1 MNGTKVPSPPVFR
14 SVATLLLVLLIV
26 IALVGTVPLGA
37 APLASSVVPTP
48 VTGNTESCTA
58 GTKVLQLGL
67 SPSAGIYPMSG
78 ASGTITISG
87 VGQPGHLSWSSTP
100 YPLVQVIMKGSN
112 SYNVYNYPANTFSDS
127 DLVTPTAGG
136 SDGPAAISHVVF
148 CANLDYQTPT
158 ATSVPPT
165 ATSVPPTA
173 TATGVPPTA
182 TATGVPPQNTPTAT
196 SVPPQ
201 NTPTAT
207 ATGVP
212 PTATATGVPPQNTP
226 TATSVPPQNTPTAT
240 SVPPQNTP
248 TATATN
254 TRVPDYP
261 TLNTPTPGLTSM
273 PVPQVAVLPI
283 VTVLPA
289 VAAVQ
294 PQAVVQALPATGL
307 GGALPIDPPLAG
319 FTIAALAALRLM
331 LSGRGGRR
339 QD

>member
-207 ATGVP
+207 
-212 PTATATGVPPQNTP
+212 
-226 TATSVPPQNTPTAT
+226 

>member
-37 APLASSVVPTP
+37 APLASSVVPTQ
-48 VTGNTESCTA
+48 VVGNTESCTA
-58 GTKVLQLGL
+58 GTKVLQLVWL
-67 SPSAGIYPMSG
+67 DSSPSAGIYSWSVSG
-78 ASGTITISG
+78 KSGSITISG
-87 VGQPGHLSWSSTP
+87 VEQKGYLSWSSTP
-100 YPLVQVIMKGSN
+100 YPLVQVIMKGSS

-136 SDGPAAISHVVF
+136 SGGPAGISHVVF

-165 ATSVPPTA
+165 A
-173 TATGVPPTA
+173 
-182 TATGVPPQNTPTAT
+182 
-196 SVPPQ
+196 
-201 NTPTAT
+201 
-207 ATGVP
+207 
-212 PTATATGVPPQNTP
+212 
-226 TATSVPPQNTPTAT
+226 TAT

-261 TLNTPTPGLTSM
+261 TLNTPTPGPTST

>member
-1 MNGTKVPSPPVFR
+1 
-14 SVATLLLVLLIV
+14 
-26 IALVGTVPLGA
+26 
-37 APLASSVVPTP
+37 
-48 VTGNTESCTA
+48 
-58 GTKVLQLGL
+58 
-67 SPSAGIYPMSG
+67 
-78 ASGTITISG
+78 
-87 VGQPGHLSWSSTP
+87 
-100 YPLVQVIMKGSN
+100 
-112 SYNVYNYPANTFSDS
+112 
-127 DLVTPTAGG
+127 
-136 SDGPAAISHVVF
+136 
-148 CANLDYQTPT
+148 
-158 ATSVPPT
+158 
-165 ATSVPPTA
+165 
-173 TATGVPPTA
+173 
-182 TATGVPPQNTPTAT
+182 
-196 SVPPQ
+196 
-201 NTPTAT
+201 
-207 ATGVP
+207 
-212 PTATATGVPPQNTP
+212 

-261 TLNTPTPGLTSM
+261 TLNTPTPGPTST